1 VPETSR
7 SRQWLR
13 TILSIGVVAAVF
25 ALHFRF
31 VLVNFSLGA
40 TPLDTGWFAWLFA
53 EGDPW
58 LINPRIIN
66 GLSYYNTHVSPYLS
80 AWSVV
85 LHFFSVDR
93 FTAFALHQGV
103 AFAILAAAVMS
114 LAYPVRS
121 WFVFAAAMVFVLIG
135 DLVLQYA
142 TFPHFEIG
150 ILAFGLLG
158 ASLWVGGRRLL
169 AGVAFLIACLV
180 REDGGLF
187 VAVLLIA
194 VSAAQPPARWLRSP
208 EVILAAVAVVLS
220 AAMLAVKSVYFPGF
234 PTFAFN
240 YSGHNWD
247 HVTPAFVLQRLRDL
261 LDNPQALIAIGTS
274 LVLALFSRRY
284 LVLPVLMLPLVGLQ
298 LLAVRDLLGHFVFY
312 YAMPFLVITAGQLL
326 VASVRARSVG
336 LARSESSALLV
347 AAILGA
353 SPVLYAIGLPS
364 SLPMLAATLSQP
376 ARADLLQVADQ
387 TAAVVTKA
395 PSACVSFGVAALIPD
410 TVDHSQLIAPDSDLA
425 PCATIFLFRSDVHY
439 DALKPAVSGWTLG
452 SVIADRIEPYSRP

>member
-1 VPETSR
+1 M
-7 SRQWLR
+7 
-13 TILSIGVVAAVF
+13 
-25 ALHFRF
+25 
-31 VLVNFSLGA
+31 
-40 TPLDTGWFAWLFA
+40 
-53 EGDPW
+53 
-58 LINPRIIN
+58 
-66 GLSYYNTHVSPYLS
+66 
-80 AWSVV
+80 V
-85 LHFFSVDR
+85 LHFFGVDR

-103 AFAILAAAVMS
+103 AFAVLAAAVMS
-114 LAYPVRS
+114 LVYPVRS
-121 WFVFAAAMVFVLIG
+121 WFVFAAAMLFVLIG

-158 ASLWVGGRRLL
+158 VSLWVGGRRVL
-169 AGVAFLIACLV
+169 AGLAFLAACMV

-194 VSAAQPPARWLRSP
+194 VSASRPPARWLRSP
-208 EVILAAVAVVLS
+208 EVTVAVVAVVIS
-220 AAMLAVKSVYFPGF
+220 AAMFAVKAVYFPGF

-247 HVTPAFVLQRLRDL
+247 HVTLSFVLQRLRDL
-261 LDNPQALIAIGTS
+261 LDNPQALIAMGTS
-274 LVLALFSRRY
+274 LALALFSRHY
-284 LVLPVLMLPLVGLQ
+284 LVLPALMLPLIALQ

-312 YAMPFLVITAGQLL
+312 YAMPFLVITAGQFL

-336 LARSESSALLV
+336 LARSESSALMV

-353 SPVLYAIGLPS
+353 SPLLYATGLPS

-376 ARADLLQVADQ
+376 ARTDLLQVADQ

-410 TVDHSQLIAPDSDLA
+410 TIDHSQLVTPDSDLA
-425 PCATIFLFRSDVHY
+425 ACRTVFLFRGDVHY
-439 DALKPAVSGWTLG
+439 EALKPAVSGWTSG
-452 SVIADRIEPYSRP
+452 PIIADRIEPYSRP

>member
-1 VPETSR
+1 M
-7 SRQWLR
+7 R
-13 TILSIGVVAAVF
+13 TILSFGVVAAVL

-66 GLSYYNTHVSPYLS
+66 ELSYYNTHVSPYLS

-103 AFAILAAAVMS
+103 AFAILAAGVMS
-114 LAYPVRS
+114 LVYPVRS
-121 WFVFAAAMVFVLIG
+121 WFVFAAAMLFVLIG

-142 TFPHFEIG
+142 TFPHFEIA

-158 ASLWVGGRRLL
+158 VSLWMDGRRGL
-169 AGVAFLIACLV
+169 AGLAFLVACLV

-194 VSAAQPPARWLRSP
+194 VSAIQSPARWLRSP
-208 EVILAAVAVVLS
+208 EVILAGVAVIIS
-220 AAMLAVKSVYFPGF
+220 AAMFAVKAVYYPSF

-240 YSGHNWD
+240 YSGHDWE

-261 LDNPQALIAIGTS
+261 LDNPQALSAMGTS
-274 LVLALFSRRY
+274 LALALFSRRY
-284 LVLPVLMLPLVGLQ
+284 LVLPALKLPLIALQ
-298 LLAVRDLLGHFVFY
+298 LLAVRELLGHFVFY
-312 YAMPFLVITAGQLL
+312 YAMPFLVINAGQFL

-336 LARSESSALLV
+336 IARSESSAQMV
-347 AAILGA
+347 PAILGA
-353 SPVLYAIGLPS
+353 SP
-364 SLPMLAATLSQP
+364 
-376 ARADLLQVADQ
+376 LL
-387 TAAVVTKA
+387 
-395 PSACVSFGVAALIPD
+395 
-410 TVDHSQLIAPDSDLA
+410 
-425 PCATIFLFRSDVHY
+425 
-439 DALKPAVSGWTLG
+439 
-452 SVIADRIEPYSRP
+452 